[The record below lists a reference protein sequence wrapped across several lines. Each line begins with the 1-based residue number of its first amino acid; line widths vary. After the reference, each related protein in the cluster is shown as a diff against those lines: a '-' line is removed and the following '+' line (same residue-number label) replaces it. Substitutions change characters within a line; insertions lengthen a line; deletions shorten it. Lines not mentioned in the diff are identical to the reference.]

1 MENEA
6 KRVTPQRITEALL
19 RELARLAENERTV
32 LSCYLDLSRGWDGA
46 EAFVARESSR
56 LQKLASGEEREYLEA
71 SLCFLGDFLNEKKAH
86 GYSGPGL
93 AFFAD
98 LGADGAPSYV
108 RGVELPAPPEPLLA
122 VDSGAVIFPLA
133 VQADEY
139 EPVGV
144 ILVDAS
150 GARILVTAGE
160 TAEAEDSLRE
170 KIHHRSKVGGWSQM
184 RYQRRREKQVKHLAK
199 ELAERAEEVFR
210 EEGVGRVVLAGHE
223 RMITALKEELPPSLA
238 EKVIAEV
245 PWSLKEGDSELL
257 EKMEPLVEGVER
269 AQERS
274 LLGHLTAELRRGG
287 LAVAGIEDT
296 ELALQMGAVDVLL
309 VGDDLDSAERE
320 RLTDLA
326 ESTDAH
332 VEYVPGRG
340 GTLDGLGGVGALLR
354 FKVRR

>member
-1 MENEA
+1 
-6 KRVTPQRITEALL
+6 VDITEGLM

-32 LSCYLDLSRGWDGA
+32 LSVYLDLSRGWDGA
-46 EAFVARESSR
+46 ESFVARESSR
-56 LQKLASGEEREYLEA
+56 VARLVSGEEREYLEA
-71 SLCFLGDFLNEKKAH
+71 SVSFLDDFIKEKKAH

-122 VDSGAVIFPLA
+122 VDTGAVLFPLA
-133 VQADEY
+133 VQLDEY

-144 ILVDAS
+144 VLVDAS

-160 TAEAEDSLRE
+160 TAEAEDSVRE

-199 ELAERAEEVFR
+199 ELSDRAEDIFR
-210 EEGVGRVVLAGHE
+210 EEGIDRVVLAGHA
-223 RMITALKEELPPSLA
+223 RMIAALKEELPPSLA
-238 EKVIAEV
+238 EKVIGEI
-245 PWSLKEGDSELL
+245 PWNLKEGDSELL
-257 EKMEPLVEGVER
+257 EKMGPLVEGVER

-274 LLGHLTAELRRGG
+274 LLEHLTAELRRGG
-287 LAVAGIEDT
+287 LAVAGSEET
-296 ELALQMGAVDVLL
+296 RLALTMGAADILL
-309 VGDDLDSAERE
+309 VGDALAADVRE

-332 VEYVPGRG
+332 VEYVPGKDE
-340 GTLDGLGGVGALLR
+340 TLDGLGGVGALLR
-354 FKVRR
+354 FKVKY

>member
-1 MENEA
+1 MENDA
-6 KRVTPQRITEALL
+6 KRVTPRQITEALM
-19 RELARLAENERTV
+19 RELALLAEGDRTV
-32 LSCYLDLSRGWDGA
+32 LSVYLDLSQGWDRATG
-46 EAFVARESSR
+46 FVARESSR
-56 LQKLASGEEREYLEA
+56 LERLVSGEEREYLEA
-71 SLCFLGDFLNEKKAH
+71 SVSFLADFLKRKKMH
-86 GYSGPGL
+86 GFAGPGL

-98 LGADGAPSYV
+98 LGADYV

-122 VDSGAVIFPLA
+122 VDSGAVLFPLA
-133 VQADEY
+133 VQLDEY

-199 ELAERAEEVFR
+199 ELADRAEEIFR
-210 EEGVGRVVLAGHE
+210 EEGINRVVLAGHA
-223 RMITALKEELPPSLA
+223 RMIAALKEELPPSLV
-238 EKVIAEV
+238 EKVIGEI
-245 PWSLKEGDSELL
+245 PWNLKEGDSELL
-257 EKMEPLVEGVER
+257 EKMEPLVEAVER
-269 AQERS
+269 EQEKS
-274 LLGHLTAELRRGG
+274 LLEHLTAGLRRGG
-287 LAVAGIEDT
+287 LAVAGVEDA

-309 VGDDLDSAERE
+309 IGDGIAADARE

-332 VEYVPGRG
+332 VEYVPGKSE
-340 GTLDGLGGVGALLR
+340 TLDGLDGVGALLR